1 MCMPASEHSVNR
13 FYTTITACQ
22 AGLSPAYKEVIDTAS
37 QTITISMVN
46 LSLVEMYL
54 RALNKIGLPPA
65 YQVLETPGENKLTGE
80 QAANGHWELE
90 IPFCYESVKP
100 ITLYVHN
107 RRQQI
112 IDDLNACF
120 ELDGRME
127 LRPMECLVL
136 QKAATAP
143 GQPGEAAGGM
153 TLYQL
158 VHALNRSRYGVP
170 VLDETNTGINRPTG
184 ITWSL
189 MADLPALKKK
199 LAQSGFSLEKATR
212 VVEVFV
218 LGNAKAGKVQA

>member
-1 MCMPASEHSVNR
+1 M
-13 FYTTITACQ
+13 
-22 AGLSPAYKEVIDTAS
+22 PAYKEVIDTAS

-65 YQVLETPGENKLTGE
+65 YQVLETPGENRLTGE
-80 QAANGHWELE
+80 QPVTNGHWELVT
-90 IPFCYESVKP
+90 PFCYESVKP
-100 ITLYVHN
+100 ITLYVHD
-107 RRQQI
+107 RRQQV

-120 ELDGRME
+120 DLDGRME
-127 LRPMECLVL
+127 LRPVECLVL

-170 VLDETNTGINRPTG
+170 VLNETNTGINLPTG
-184 ITWSL
+184 ITWPL
-189 MADLPALKKK
+189 IADLPALKKK
-199 LAQSGFSLEKATR
+199 LAQAGLSLEKATR

-218 LGNAKAGKVQA
+218 LGNAKTGKVQA